1 MMPSKVGNM
10 DNNMDKE
17 RDRMSAPEIMRSFIA
32 ALLLGPGLVVAA
44 GSETVTPNEPPT
56 ATQMAPAVQQDIA
69 PSAAMWLPMM
79 PVARPQVYYW
89 APPPGMMWPVLPQY
103 PAPMAMPPVVWV
115 MVPVPAASLT
125 PAQVDYGPVA
135 DTPVVELPLLDAAM
149 TQTMME
155 DAALA
160 AALAKEGNADIGPA
174 AVASGVEMPSSA
186 GMNTQPPAT
195 GADEASTLA
204 VAAPANVAP
213 VDYGPVTPTP
223 VVDLLALQTQVAGS
237 GAPESSQATAKS
249 GHKSGTPASPMPIPK
264 VKSAPAKR
272 MCWSKG
278 VVAPCR

>member
-1 MMPSKVGNM
+1 
-10 DNNMDKE
+10 
-17 RDRMSAPEIMRSFIA
+17 MSAPEIMRSFIA